1 MAKLILIV
9 EDDHD
14 LARLVAEILEA
25 AGYVA
30 KPITIDTLLDEVER
44 ICGLPEA

>member
-1 MAKLILIV
+1 V
-9 EDDHD
+9 VTVTDDGD
-14 LARLVAEILEA
+14 ARGKAASIQA

-30 KPITIDTLLDEVER
+30 KPIAIDTLLDEVER

>member
-1 MAKLILIV
+1 MTLKASGDSHRRWRRSR
-9 EDDHD
+9 EG
-14 LARLVAEILEA
+14 RFQA

-30 KPITIDTLLDEVER
+30 KPIAIDTLPDEVER